1 MANNPDKPIR
11 GRRNLIILGAG
22 SILIAAATTVA
33 SLQIYRATGD
43 IYLDRSRPGY
53 IFEDEKHSE
62 EDDQKETFSNEGE
75 VTDKTI
81 DESIHESIDE
91 SVDLV
96 LDTASLPGIQPGEKV
111 IRMYDA
117 DGIFYGLYKNNP
129 LGRNCGLYSAYKMFL
144 PEVPKTK

>member
-1 MANNPDKPIR
+1 MATNPDKPIR

-62 EDDQKETFSNEGE
+62 EDDQKENFSNEGE
-75 VTDKTI
+75 INAGVMGEYLK
-81 DESIHESIDE
+81 E
-91 SVDLV
+91 
-96 LDTASLPGIQPGEKV
+96 LDTIIERIDDSADDFSPEPLSDDSLNISVEDEEEQ
-111 IRMYDA
+111 
-117 DGIFYGLYKNNP
+117 
-129 LGRNCGLYSAYKMFL
+129 
-144 PEVPKTK
+144 